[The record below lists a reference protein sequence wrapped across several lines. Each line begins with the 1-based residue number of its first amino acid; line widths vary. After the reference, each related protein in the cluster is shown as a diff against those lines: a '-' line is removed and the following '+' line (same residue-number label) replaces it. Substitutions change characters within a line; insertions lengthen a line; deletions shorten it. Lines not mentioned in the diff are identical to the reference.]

1 MTNSDALMPAV
12 NLLTF
17 PPTIDS
23 EACRFLLAHYGVTYR
38 EEAHLFGWA
47 SVLSLWHGWT
57 ARIPLLYGKQ
67 YRLAGPQQIADY
79 FEKRCGPEQKLVPA
93 DKQISGEVALDWDRF
108 NGTFGTAV
116 AVFAYYH
123 LLPHRDIMLEPFSR
137 GMPAGEQSFLKKAY
151 PSFAGL
157 FRLLLRLNA
166 QHAGESLATIR
177 STFGDIDRR
186 LRDGRPYLAGD
197 RFTLADIALASSA
210 APVLLPQGFT
220 APLPSLEQMPPEM
233 ATLIGELRQHE
244 TARLVSRIYHK
255 HRDSRGTLG

>member
-1 MTNSDALMPAV
+1 MTTSNALMPAV
-12 NLLTF
+12 SLLTF
-17 PPTIDS
+17 PPMIDS
-23 EACRFLLAHYGVTYR
+23 EACRFLLAHYDVSYR

-57 ARIPLLYGKQ
+57 PQIPLLYGKQ
-67 YRLAGPQQIADY
+67 YQLAGPRQIADH
-79 FEKRCGPEQKLVPA
+79 FEKRCQPTQMLIPA
-93 DKQISGEVALDWDRF
+93 DKHISEEVALDWDRL
-108 NGTFGTAV
+108 NGTFGMAV

-123 LLPHRDIMLEPFSR
+123 LLPHRNIMLEPFSR
-137 GMPAGEQSFLKKAY
+137 GMLAGEQAFLKKAY

-166 QHAGESLATIR
+166 RHANESLAIIR
-177 STFGDIDRR
+177 STIDAIDRR
-186 LRDGRPYLAGD
+186 LKDGRIYLGGD

-233 ATLIGELRQHE
+233 ASLIGELRQHE

>member
-1 MTNSDALMPAV
+1 MTTSNALMPAV
-12 NLLTF
+12 KLLTF
-17 PPTIDS
+17 PPMIDS
-23 EACRFLLAHYGVTYR
+23 EACRFLLAHYGLSYR

-57 ARIPLLYGKQ
+57 VRVPLLYGKH

-79 FEKRCGPEQKLVPA
+79 FEKRCQPMQKLIPA
-93 DKQISGEVALDWDRF
+93 DKHISDEVALDWDRL

-137 GMPAGEQSFLKKAY
+137 GMPADEQSFLKKAY
-151 PSFAGL
+151 PFFAGL

-166 QHAGESLATIR
+166 QHASESLAIIR
-177 STFGDIDRR
+177 STIDDIDRR
-186 LRDGRPYLAGD
+186 LKDGRNYLAGD

-233 ATLIGELRQHE
+233 AALIGEFRQHE
-244 TARLVSRIYHK
+244 TARLVSQIYHK
-255 HRDSRGTLG
+255 HGHSPGTLG